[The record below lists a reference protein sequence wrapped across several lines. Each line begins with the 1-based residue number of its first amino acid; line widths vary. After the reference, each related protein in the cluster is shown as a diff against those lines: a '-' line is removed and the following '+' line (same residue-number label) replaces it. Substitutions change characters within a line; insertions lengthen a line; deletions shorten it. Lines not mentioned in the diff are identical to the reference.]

1 MSRKK
6 IIIIT
11 AAAVAAAALI
21 TCLAVYLVSVFKPDS
36 DTGGEPDSGTGGKP
50 TLSVGSASGSA
61 GETVR
66 VPVKFTGNPG
76 AMGFLFDINYDDDF
90 LEYISFE
97 NGGLLSDCEI
107 SGGSGSL
114 KLLSIE
120 DSDVTDDGV
129 IAYLT
134 FRIRDEA
141 SGELAL
147 SLVCGENGIC
157 NYNEESIAVKT
168 SDGKI
173 TVK

>member
-21 TCLAVYLVSVFKPDS
+21 TCLAVYLVSVFKPAS
-36 DTGGEPDSGTGGKP
+36 GTGGEPI
-50 TLSVGSASGSA
+50 LSVGSDSGSA

-76 AMGFLFDINYDDDF
+76 AMGFLFDINYDDNS

-114 KLLSIE
+114 KLLGVE
-120 DSDVTDDGV
+120 DNDVTADGV

-134 FRIRDEA
+134 FRIRDGA
-141 SGELAL
+141 SGDLAL

-157 NYNEESIAVKT
+157 NYNEKSISVKT